1 MSATEALLPRD
12 PIVYSCYFQR
22 SREGEQFVPEHIL
35 SYQLSG
41 TLTMND
47 GHKEYVF
54 NEGDLRFVK
63 RNRLIKFIKQPPEGG
78 DFRSLSIFLNQEALA
93 NFAREYNYKAE
104 PHEEGDAVLEL
115 PHDPLLKSYIDS
127 LLPYENVNKPFNK
140 SLLDLKLKEAIMVV
154 LQTRPDLKDVM
165 FDFDAPGKIDL
176 AAFMNKNFHF
186 NVQLS
191 RFAYLT
197 GRSLASFKRDF
208 EKIFHTSPSRWLQ
221 KRRLEEAHYL
231 IKNKGKAP
239 SDVYLDLGFED
250 LSHFSFAFKK
260 AYGVPPSK
268 V

>member
-1 MSATEALLPRD
+1 
-12 PIVYSCYFQR
+12 
-22 SREGEQFVPEHIL
+22 
-35 SYQLSG
+35 
-41 TLTMND
+41 MND
-47 GHKEYVF
+47 GHKEYVYQ
-54 NEGDLRFVK
+54 EGALRFVK
-63 RNRLIKFIKQPPEGG
+63 RNRLLKFNKQPPENG
-78 DFRSLSIFLNQEALA
+78 DFRSLSIYLTQEVLK
-93 NFAREYNYKAE
+93 NFAREFNYEAG
-104 PHEEGDAVLEL
+104 PHEAGDAVLEL
-115 PHDPLLKSYIDS
+115 PPDPLLKSYIDS
-127 LLPYENVNKPFNK
+127 LLPYENANKPFNK
-140 SLLDLKLKEAIMVV
+140 PLLDLKLKEAILVL
-154 LQTRPDLKDVM
+154 LQTAPELKDIL

-231 IKNKGKAP
+231 IKHKGKAP

-260 AYGVPPSK
+260 AYGVPPSR